1 MHVMG
6 RWNWWAPKPLAW
18 LHDRFGISEGPKDEA
33 APVEPD
39 DIPVQHNGYP
49 VSESVTKIG

>member
-18 LHDRFGISEGPKDEA
+18 LHDRFGISEAGDGGPARLEPPA
-33 APVEPD
+33 EQVELPGPALVEPV
-39 DIPVQHNGYP
+39 PN
-49 VSESVTKIG
+49 IG